1 MNQQQSPAIIL
12 LRQSIQWFSLTVF
25 IVTPLLYLPF
35 FANPLTL
42 PKYAFILIG
51 TLILLFLYLLLSLHQ
66 NKIVFA
72 RSPLSSPIVFLT
84 IVSLVSAILSPTP
97 ILSHLL
103 GSLGL
108 IIAFAVIYIIIT
120 STPSRLKPF
129 LIALIIPP
137 LISTIFII
145 NNNFEL
151 LNLDFLNLSEGGW
164 LTGHPLF
171 FIRQALIGL
180 AAVIALF
187 WSKPKNNSKSIP
199 RILYHVT
206 LAFVILTG
214 LIITIIKIIQTPE
227 LAKTLDLS
235 SSWRITIDSIKSK
248 PLFGVGPD
256 QFETA
261 FTQFKPYSLNQFDN
275 FTTRYRTSGS
285 EIFNLVTELGFF
297 GLAILILLFTRLWK
311 LIVRERRGTP
321 LYILPAIVSL
331 IFLFLIPAGILGWI
345 ELLICLIIITI
356 PHKFPLITLGS
367 KFQPYELSH
376 QDLIKTRRGASGVTT
391 APLSSIIILSVL
403 IIAGIFYVC
412 TFLSADYYFQRSLI
426 FGQRGQ
432 GGETFQLQ
440 QKAILQNPHYLDYY
454 LAFSNTNI
462 QLANALLQNKDSNQE
477 TTSQLINFALEYA
490 REAQTK
496 WPRYARISQQLAEI
510 YKSLIGASEEAPQL
524 ALAQYSQAINL
535 DPANPDLYFARGQL
549 FTQLESYDQAVD
561 SFKIATNLKPNWV
574 LAWYQL
580 GLAQINN
587 QRDDLAQQAFIQAL
601 NLSTSEEEEQTI
613 DEAIQALDITPTPT
627 VTIQPTQPTTPNELE

>member
-25 IVTPLLYLPF
+25 VVTPLLYLPF
-35 FANPLTL
+35 FANPLTI

-66 NKIVFA
+66 NKLVFA
-72 RSPLSSPIVFLT
+72 RSPLSSPIALLA
-84 IVSLVSAILSPTP
+84 IISLISAIFSPTP
-97 ILSHLL
+97 LLSHLF

-108 IIAFAVIYIIIT
+108 IIAFALIYIIIT
-120 STPSRLKPF
+120 STPSRLKPL

-137 LISTIFII
+137 LISTVFII
-145 NNNFEL
+145 NSNFQL
-151 LNLDFLNLSEGGW
+151 LNLDFLHLSEGGW

-180 AAVIALF
+180 AAIIALF
-187 WSKPKNNSKSIP
+187 WSKSKNDSHSISY
-199 RILYHVT
+199 ILYHLV

-214 LIITIIKIIQTPE
+214 LIITIIKIIQAPE

-248 PLFGVGPD
+248 PLFGIGPG

-275 FTTRYRTSGS
+275 FTTRYRTSGN

-297 GLAILILLFTRLWK
+297 GLAILILFFTRLWK
-311 LIVRERRGTP
+311 LIVRTPARRGGP
-321 LYILPAIVSL
+321 LYILPLIISL
-331 IFLFLIPAGILGWI
+331 VFLFLIPAGILGWL
-345 ELLICLIIITI
+345 ELLVCLLIITL
-356 PHKFPLITLGS
+356 PHQFPLITLGS

-376 QDLIKTRRGASGVTT
+376 QDLIKTRRDASP
-391 APLSSIIILSVL
+391 PLSSIIILSVL
-403 IIAGIFYVC
+403 IIAGLFYIC
-412 TFLSADYYFQRSLI
+412 SFLSADYYFQRSII
-426 FGQRGQ
+426 FGERGQ

-440 QKAILQNPHYLDYY
+440 QKAIQQNPYYLDYY

-510 YKSLIGASEEAPQL
+510 YQSLIGASEEAPQL

-535 DPANPDLYFARGQL
+535 DSANPELYFARGQV
-549 FTQLESYDQAVD
+549 FTQLKNYDQAVD

-580 GLAQINN
+580 GLAQVNN
-587 QRDDLAQQAFIQAL
+587 QRDDLAQRAFLQAL
-601 NLSTSEEEEQTI
+601 NLSTSDEEQETI
-613 DEAIQALDITPTPT
+613 DQAIQALDITPTPT
-627 VTIQPTQPTTPNELE
+627 ATIQPTQPTTPNELE